1 MQLND
6 PEKQKNYNN
15 NINSKD
21 RIRDGNL
28 EICNIL
34 A

>member
-6 PEKQKNYNN
+6 PENNN
-15 NINSKD
+15 NINSLD